1 MIKKLFFI
9 LCIIYFTSSLVY
21 CNDII
26 SDNSSSSNNNNN
38 NNKIIT
44 CNTYVDS
51 SSNSTLGCGT
61 MNFPC
66 STIYS
71 AIQSCDPS
79 YEEITITIIPGSYYI
94 NTTTF
99 GIITNKTINI
109 INNESIPT
117 SSSSSSSSPSSST
130 LNKKRE
136 LISSSDSTISPP
148 SASSSSSS
156 SSTTP
161 FILLNKVIIDLTDA
175 IDSFINIK
183 PSKSNDLTTIYI
195 LGITFKNGNQSSGSV
210 ILNQG
215 SWVDITIDQSSFI
228 NNGASQVGGSFAMIS
243 GIGNS
248 GGGFGAINST
258 LTLINSSFINT
269 TTMTPLNNF
278 NESNEIKKET
288 TTTTTTA
295 AAFGGIIFSNST
307 TLITINDCR
316 FFNNNGN
323 NGGIGYIWSGYL
335 VMSNSLIEGSNSL
348 PAFFFNSISG
358 MGTGAPLFLVSNT
371 TFTNATGGIGFV
383 VFGSYSTTTFQQC
396 TFSDNVNT
404 IPLSLTNSFSN
415 VLVSQCLFS
424 NNNNSKSLTESAGAI
439 NIIDSSIII
448 ESSSFIDNRA
458 AIGGAIQMNGSL
470 PEQYVKIYNSIF
482 NGNNASSVGG
492 SIFSQEGQLYLYSCE
507 FLNNEAVAGSSVY
520 CLNSNI
526 NFSNMTFF
534 NNTDSSI
541 PTPNGIGCGSGK
553 VCSIQGDQQ
562 FQDSCSYD
570 YQPAKPSLLSPGEVA
585 AIVICVIIGAG
596 IIATVLILIVRKIS
610 RSRNGYTKI
619 VNG

>member
-1 MIKKLFFI
+1 MIKKLLFFI
-9 LCIIYFTSSLVY
+9 LFIIYFTSSTKLIVY
-21 CNDII
+21 CNDI
-26 SDNSSSSNNNNN
+26 SGRNDNNNNN
-38 NNKIIT
+38 NNTDNNNKIIK

-51 SSNSTLGCGT
+51 SSNSTFGCGT
-61 MNFPC
+61 LNFPC

-71 AIQSCDPS
+71 AIQSCDTS
-79 YEEITITIIPGSYYI
+79 YQEITITIVPGTYYI

-109 INNESIPT
+109 INNDTTTTTPPP
-117 SSSSSSSSPSSST
+117 SSSSSSSKNLKQIET
-130 LNKKRE
+130 DLA
-136 LISSSDSTISPP
+136 SSDST
-148 SASSSSSS
+148 
-156 SSTTP
+156 SSTQP
-161 FILLNKVIIDLTDA
+161 FVLSNKVIIDLTDA

-183 PSKSNDLTTIYI
+183 PSKASDLTTIYI

-228 NNGASQVGGSFAMIS
+228 NNVANQVGGSFAMIS

-248 GGGFGAINST
+248 GGGSGAINST

-269 TTMTPLNNF
+269 TTTLNRI
-278 NESNEIKKET
+278 SKL
-288 TTTTTTA
+288 A
-295 AAFGGIIFSNST
+295 PSSSSGGIIYSNST
-307 TLITINDCR
+307 TSITINECR
-316 FFNNNGN
+316 FFNNSGG

-335 VMSNSLIEGSNSL
+335 LMNNSSIDGSDCT

-358 MGTGAPLFLVSNT
+358 MGTGSPLFLVSNT
-371 TFTNATGGIGFV
+371 TFSNATGGVGFV
-383 VFGSYSTTTFQQC
+383 VFGDYSTTTFRQC

-404 IPLSLTNSFSN
+404 TPLLLSNSFSN
-415 VLVSQCLFS
+415 VLVDQCLFL
-424 NNNNSKSLTESAGAI
+424 NNNNSKSTLPNSAGAI
-439 NIIDSSIII
+439 HIIDSSLTI
-448 ESSSFIDNRA
+448 ESSVFINNRA
-458 AIGGAIQMNGSL
+458 AIGGAIQINGSL
-470 PEQYVKIYNSIF
+470 PDQYVKIYNSIF
-482 NGNNASSVGG
+482 DANNATEIGG
-492 SIFSQEGQLYLYSCE
+492 SIYSQEGQLYLYSCQ

-526 NFSNMTFF
+526 NFSNMTFS

-562 FQDSCSYD
+562 FQNSCSYD
-570 YQPAKPSLLSPGEVA
+570 YQPGKPSLLTPGEVA
-585 AIVICVIIGAG
+585 AIVICVIIGAA
-596 IIATVLILIVRKIS
+596 IIATILILIVRKIS
-610 RSRNGYTKI
+610 RKRNGYSKI

>member
-9 LCIIYFTSSLVY
+9 LFIIYFTSSLVY

-26 SDNSSSSNNNNN
+26 SDSGSNGSNNQ
-38 NNKIIT
+38 IIT

-51 SSNSTLGCGT
+51 SSNSSLGCGT
-61 MNFPC
+61 LNFPC
-66 STIYS
+66 STIFS
-71 AIQSCDPS
+71 AIQSCNPS
-79 YEEITITIIPGSYYI
+79 YQEITLTIVPGTYYI

-109 INNESIPT
+109 INNDST
-117 SSSSSSSSPSSST
+117 TTSSSSSSSSSSSPSSPSSKSQ
-130 LNKKRE
+130 LKKE
-136 LISSSDSTISPP
+136 VISSSDDSTTST
-148 SASSSSSS
+148 STTTSSTSSSP
-156 SSTTP
+156 P
-161 FILLNKVIIDLTDA
+161 FILSNKVIIDLTDA

-228 NNGASQVGGSFAMIS
+228 NNGASQVGGSFAMIN

-248 GGGFGAINST
+248 GGGSGAINST

-269 TTMTPLNNF
+269 TTTTTTI
-278 NESNEIKKET
+278 SNEIKKELT
-288 TTTTTTA
+288 TI
-295 AAFGGIIFSNST
+295 GGIIFSNST

-316 FFNNNGN
+316 FFNNSGSN
-323 NGGIGYIWSGYL
+323 GIGYIWSGYL
-335 VMSNSLIEGSNSL
+335 VMNNSLIEGSNCL

-358 MGTGAPLFLVSNT
+358 MGTGSPLFLISNT
-371 TFTNATGGIGFV
+371 TFTNAIGGIGFV
-383 VFGSYSTTTFQQC
+383 VFGSDSTTTFQQC

-404 IPLSLTNSFSN
+404 IPLSLINSFSN
-415 VLVSQCLFS
+415 VLVNQCLFS
-424 NNNNSKSLTESAGAI
+424 NNNNSKSLTQSAGAI
-439 NIIDSSIII
+439 DIIDSSIVI
-448 ESSSFIDNRA
+448 ESSTFINNRA
-458 AIGGAIQMNGSL
+458 AIGGAIQMNGSF
-470 PEQYVKIYNSIF
+470 PEQYVKIYNSVF
-482 NGNNASSVGG
+482 NGNNATDIGG
-492 SIFSQEGQLYLYSCE
+492 SIFSQEGQLYLYSCQ

-526 NFSNMTFF
+526 NFSNMTFN

-562 FQDSCSYD
+562 FQNSCSYD
-570 YQPAKPSLLSPGEVA
+570 YQPDKPSLLSPGEVA
-585 AIVICVIIGAG
+585 AIVICVIIGAA
-596 IIATVLILIVRKIS
+596 IIATVLILIIRKIS
-610 RSRNGYTKI
+610 RGRNGYSKI